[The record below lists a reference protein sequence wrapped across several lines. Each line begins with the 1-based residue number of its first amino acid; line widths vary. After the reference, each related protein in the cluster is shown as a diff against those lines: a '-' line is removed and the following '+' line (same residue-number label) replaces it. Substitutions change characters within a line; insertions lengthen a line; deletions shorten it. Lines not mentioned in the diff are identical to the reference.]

1 MNTTVKTLGD
11 EASNLAHEAALG
23 TEHAIRSTQHLAQ
36 QGLDGLGTARA
47 QTGAALQQL
56 AHDTSALTHRGME
69 ALHDGGQQLREKSSH
84 ARQATAEYIQHEPI
98 KSVLIAAA
106 VGAGLMGLLTLLSRH
121 RGNGH

>member
-1 MNTTVKTLGD
+1 MNTTVKSLGD

-23 TEHAIRSTQHLAQ
+23 TEQAIRSTQHLAQ

-56 AHDTSALTHRGME
+56 AHDSNALTHRGMD
-69 ALHDGGQQLREKSSH
+69 ALREGGQQLREKSSH
-84 ARQATAEYIQHEPI
+84 ARQATADYIQHEPI

-106 VGAGLMGLLTLLSRH
+106 VGAGLMGLLALFSRH

>member
-56 AHDTSALTHRGME
+56 AHDTGALTHRGME
-69 ALHDGGQQLREKSSH
+69 ALRDGGQQLREKSSH

>member
-11 EASNLAHEAALG
+11 DASSLAHEAALS
-23 TEHAIRSTQHLAQ
+23 TEQAIRSTQHLAQ
-36 QGLDGLGTARA
+36 QGLDGLGNARA

-56 AHDTSALTHRGME
+56 AHDTSTLTHRGMD
-69 ALHDGGQQLREKSSH
+69 ALRDSGQQLREKSSH
-84 ARQATAEYIQHEPI
+84 ARQATADYIQHEPI

-106 VGAGLMGLLTLLSRH
+106 VGAGLMGLLALFSRH

>member
-1 MNTTVKTLGD
+1 MNTIVKTLGD
-11 EASNLAHEAALG
+11 EASNMAHDAALG

-69 ALHDGGQQLREKSSH
+69 ALRDGGQQLREKSSH

>member
-11 EASNLAHEAALG
+11 EVSNMAHDAALG

-56 AHDTSALTHRGME
+56 AHDTSALTHRGLE
-69 ALHDGGQQLREKSSH
+69 ALRDGGQQLREKSSH

-121 RGNGH
+121 HGSGH